1 MVKVEMP
8 RASWDSLLLML
19 TFVDPFLVDAGQVNI
34 MIDEIDRQLEGQE
47 S

>member
-1 MVKVEMP
+1 MPRIEMP
-8 RASWDSLLLML
+8 LASWDSLLLML